1 MSPSNFDEKFLHE
14 CFRLAKLGE
23 TQAFPNPIVGTV
35 IVHNNL
41 ILGKGF
47 HRKSGEAHAEVNAI
61 QDAIARNPSNY
72 EKLLSESDIYV
83 SLEPCNHHGKTPPC
97 IDLIKKYKFKRL
109 IFSTRDPNP
118 DLNSAREASYKEL
131 LKNGTEIIGP
141 KKISQETKIES
152 DYLNRV
158 FFHKLESELP
168 WINIKIASYADG
180 SMITKVSDQWITN
193 SNSRKEGHRL
203 RSVND
208 LLITGINTVKM
219 DNPSL
224 NVRYSKVELK
234 LNDIKNPDLLILKKT
249 QDFSEKERRKLNI
262 FTEAENRTINEL
274 KVSKLKPKSPGDKVI
289 LEDNLFNSLQE
300 YLKKYPRI
308 ILEAGPKLTSSFI
321 KEGLFNEITHYISL
335 KGIDYNNHRL
345 VQKIKASIL
354 DQHKVLRGNESLQII
369 KEEFI
374 PTNNISDNLDLK
386 ITVADK
392 TEQ

>member
-1 MSPSNFDEKFLHE
+1 
-14 CFRLAKLGE
+14 
-23 TQAFPNPIVGTV
+23 
-35 IVHNNL
+35 
-41 ILGKGF
+41 
-47 HRKSGEAHAEVNAI
+47 
-61 QDAIARNPSNY
+61 
-72 EKLLSESDIYV
+72 
-83 SLEPCNHHGKTPPC
+83 
-97 IDLIKKYKFKRL
+97 
-109 IFSTRDPNP
+109 
-118 DLNSAREASYKEL
+118 
-131 LKNGTEIIGP
+131 
-141 KKISQETKIES
+141 
-152 DYLNRV
+152 
-158 FFHKLESELP
+158 
-168 WINIKIASYADG
+168 
-180 SMITKVSDQWITN
+180 MITKVSDQWITN
-193 SNSRKEGHRL
+193 SNSRKEVHRL

-345 VQKIKASIL
+345 VQNIKASIL